1 MLPLV
6 ASGAKVPV
14 LVTFAPPQLSALL
27 SKELLRLSALSL
39 PVLLPLIVV
48 PAHQPLSV
56 LLPHRAFGVRAI
68 LVMSVSRL
76 RTIAILVILLTTAL
90 SLTLALAST
99 AILATMLRTALMVK
113 LALSAV
119 MVTLVPASPMMVPL
133 AIEELLP

>member
-1 MLPLV
+1 
-6 ASGAKVPV
+6 
-14 LVTFAPPQLSALL
+14 
-27 SKELLRLSALSL
+27 
-39 PVLLPLIVV
+39 
-48 PAHQPLSV
+48 
-56 LLPHRAFGVRAI
+56 
-68 LVMSVSRL
+68 MSVSRL